1 MTGTANGTAVHAPPV
16 PFVPLVP
23 RGPVVPWPRTAIPQP
38 PPSARLLPLATVPRH
53 DPAPAATPVPRDPWY
68 TRLQAVDG
76 GSLVRL
82 TAGLAVLG
90 VAAIAA
96 VVSYSHIFDL
106 AVAHHESG
114 TAARLLPVSVDG
126 LIVSASMTLL
136 DAARR
141 RLDAPFMAYL
151 MLSFGVGATV
161 AANVAFGL
169 PWGWQS
175 AVVAAWPAVAF
186 VGSVEMALT
195 MARNQRKA
203 ADGRDG
209 GRSWRFWRRRK
220 TTASGDDMA
229 DEQAAAPAAT
239 PAATAPPPAAG
250 TPPAP
255 APAKVPARTAKRP
268 PLTAKAAKAD
278 AAIAANPGK
287 TNAEIAKLAGVS
299 ERTVERQREAARKAA
314 QP

>member
-1 MTGTANGTAVHAPPV
+1 
-16 PFVPLVP
+16 
-23 RGPVVPWPRTAIPQP
+23 
-38 PPSARLLPLATVPRH
+38 
-53 DPAPAATPVPRDPWY
+53 
-68 TRLQAVDG
+68 LQAVDG
-76 GSLVRL
+76 GSLIRL

-96 VVSYSHIFDL
+96 VVSYSHIYDL

-203 ADGRDG
+203 ADRRDG
-209 GRSWRFWRRRK
+209 RRSWRFWRQRK
-220 TTASGDDMA
+220 TAAGGHDMA
-229 DEQAAAPAAT
+229 DEEAAAPAAT
-239 PAATAPPPAAG
+239 PAVTAPPVAASR
-250 TPPAP
+250 PPAP
-255 APAKVPARTAKRP
+255 APAKAPVPAAKRSP
-268 PLTAKAAKAD
+268 ATTKAARAD

-314 QP
+314 TGAAP